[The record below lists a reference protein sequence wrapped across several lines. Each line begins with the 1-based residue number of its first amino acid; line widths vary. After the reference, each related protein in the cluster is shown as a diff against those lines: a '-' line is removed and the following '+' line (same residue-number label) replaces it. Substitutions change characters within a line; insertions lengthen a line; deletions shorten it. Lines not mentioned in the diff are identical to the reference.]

1 MSHPPHEKPL
11 LVACIAL
18 MLGACATSPEAGRE
32 PEPVAETP
40 IEAWFA
46 VKGKPCAE
54 VVPSLGVTGTLRASP
69 WRHEELGGFCAVGNL
84 PGVRAARIDSLA
96 MQVSES
102 TAAPAIAVYFARG
115 SWSYVVFESGNPIL
129 SLESHLGRPSLDGD
143 VTRAAPLIGARRETL
158 AMSLERC
165 FDKESFVR
173 FVDEL
178 GLGPFRSAPQVASPT
193 QAGSHREADD
203 PSATLEKIPPGTW
216 AALPPLGVVLV
227 KAVELRQKEGADEP
241 TYVIVS
247 GMNTLELPVIRA
259 ERMGMRPI
267 VTKEHAE
274 AIFDFIDSGVAAPQ
288 REYDANR
295 VKGWLDL
302 VRTGDL
308 EGIAKVFAT
317 LCALEDRRKLY
328 SLEDALKAS
337 TLDWLAAELATAQ
350 GKPTDVMERD
360 LVDACD

>member
-1 MSHPPHEKPL
+1 
-11 LVACIAL
+11 
-18 MLGACATSPEAGRE
+18 
-32 PEPVAETP
+32 
-40 IEAWFA
+40 
-46 VKGKPCAE
+46 KPCAE

-96 MQVSES
+96 MQVSEA
-102 TAAPAIAVYFARG
+102 TAAPAIALYFARG
-115 SWSYVVFESGNPIL
+115 SWSYTIFEAGNPIL
-129 SLESHLGRPSLDGD
+129 SLESHLGRPTLDGELA
-143 VTRAAPLIGARRETL
+143 RSASLIGLRQETL
-158 AMSLERC
+158 ALSVERC
-165 FDKESFVR
+165 FDEESFVR

-178 GLGPFRSAPQVASPT
+178 GLRPFRVPPSATSSHAS
-193 QAGSHREADD
+193 SHREADD

-227 KAVELRQKEGADEP
+227 KAVELRQKDGVDEP
-241 TYVIVS
+241 TYVIVN

-267 VTKEHAE
+267 VSKEHGR

-337 TLDWLAAELATAQ
+337 TLDWLSNELATAL
-350 GKPTDVMERD
+350 GKAPDVMERD

>member
-1 MSHPPHEKPL
+1 MSQMSHEKPL
-11 LVACIAL
+11 LGACVALVLA
-18 MLGACATSPEAGRE
+18 ACATSPESAPER
-32 PEPVAETP
+32 EPVAEAP

-69 WRHEELGGFCAVGNL
+69 WRHEELAGFCAVGNL
-84 PGVRAARIDSLA
+84 TGVRAARIDSLA

-115 SWSYVVFESGNPIL
+115 SWSYTVFESGNPIL
-129 SLESHLGRPSLDGD
+129 SLESHLGRPTLDGELA
-143 VTRAAPLIGARRETL
+143 RAASLIGARQETL

-165 FDKESFVR
+165 FEEQSFVR
-173 FVDEL
+173 FIDEL
-178 GLGPFRSAPQVASPT
+178 GLGPFRALPQTASPMH
-193 QAGSHREADD
+193 AGSHREADD

-227 KAVELRQKEGADEP
+227 KAVELRQKGGVDEP
-241 TYVIVS
+241 TYVIVN

-267 VTKEHAE
+267 VTKKHAE

-337 TLDWLAAELATAQ
+337 TLDWLAAELATAL
-350 GKPTDVMERD
+350 GRPTDVMERD